1 MCNKCIERKSSGSLD
16 VSIDD
21 LKRSRSPLG
30 PHRSK
35 LVIICLTFQLLLR
48 TYGGVGRWDQRKRV
62 TVIILIV
69 ARPRSSS
76 FNGIVVWSVAAAKCG
91 SGVRVHGGKGKLDQ
105 LGWSAKRLS

>member
-1 MCNKCIERKSSGSLD
+1 MCNTCNERESSNSRD
-16 VSIDD
+16 VSVDD

-62 TVIILIV
+62 TSNNIDRCEAAAVVLQWNASLV
-69 ARPRSSS
+69 RSSREM
-76 FNGIVVWSVAAAKCG
+76 W
-91 SGVRVHGGKGKLDQ
+91 
-105 LGWSAKRLS
+105 